1 MDIDTHGT
9 YLEDARLYG
18 FADRNNFRIV
28 VRRSRM
34 LAHSI
39 SGFCAAISSGCQG
52 GAKLPD
58 TVSGELKISRL
69 RRMLL

>member
-9 YLEDARLYG
+9 YFEDARLYG
-18 FADRNNFRIV
+18 LADRNNFRIV

-39 SGFCAAISSGCQG
+39 SGFCAAISSGCQA
-52 GAKLPD
+52 GAKFLD
-58 TVSGELKISRL
+58 TVSVDLIISRL
-69 RRMLL
+69 R